1 MKSVLVFPAYD
12 DNPFLSI
19 LLGSARSA
27 GFRVRSVV
35 ALPDFVAEADEL
47 GPGDVIHMNWTAQVT
62 QRPRTPWG
70 AAQGIRRLLA
80 AIDRAKA
87 RGAKLIWTL
96 HNALAHDA
104 RNVQQDA
111 RLGSELAAR
120 ADIIHVMNRA
130 TERLVTDYRLPP
142 DRIRI
147 IPHPS
152 YSGVYDRP
160 ADSRSQETARELVG
174 ASRDRFAVLML
185 GHMKPYKGA
194 LDLIAA
200 AETSSRPL
208 TLMLAGRGTT
218 RDWRAIDAAI
228 GDRLHAVVHRDYVN
242 SDEVP
247 LWFDAADVTVL
258 PYRRILNSGSAL
270 LSATFGVP
278 VVMPD
283 EPSVLAEFGD
293 EEWVVTYDRNDQVAG
308 IRRVLNDA
316 SIDWAA
322 KGRAALAFA
331 DTVRPEVISDRF
343 LALLRELSA

>member
-12 DNPFLSI
+12 DNPFLAI
-19 LLGSARSA
+19 LLASARNA

-35 ALPDFVAEADEL
+35 ALSDFVAAAGEL
-47 GPGDVIHMNWTAQVT
+47 GAGDVIHMNWTAQVT
-62 QRPRTPWG
+62 QSARTPWG
-70 AAQGIRRLLA
+70 AENGIRRLLA
-80 AIDRAKA
+80 AIDNARA

-104 RNVQQDA
+104 RNVKQDA
-111 RLGSELAAR
+111 RLGAELAAR

-152 YSGVYDRP
+152 YAGVYKPQDEP
-160 ADSRSQETARELVG
+160 RSQETARELLG
-174 ASRDRFAVLML
+174 ASPDRFAALML

-200 AETSSRPL
+200 AESASRSL
-208 TLMLAGRGTT
+208 TLMLAGRGTA
-218 RDWRAIDAAI
+218 RDWRAIEAAL
-228 GDRLHAVVHRDYVN
+228 GDQLETVVHRGYVN

-278 VVMPD
+278 VILPD

-308 IRRVLNDA
+308 IRRVLNDT
-316 SIDWAA
+316 SIDWEA

-331 DTVRPEVISDRF
+331 DTVRPEIISDRF
-343 LALLRELSA
+343 LALLRELEA

>member
-1 MKSVLVFPAYD
+1 MKSVLVFPSYD

-19 LLGSARSA
+19 LLASARSA
-27 GFRVRSVV
+27 GYRVRSVV
-35 ALPDFVAEADEL
+35 ALSDFVAAADEL

-62 QRPRTPWG
+62 QSARTPWG
-70 AAQGIRRLLA
+70 AELGIRRLLA
-80 AIDRAKA
+80 AIDNAKA
-87 RGAKLIWTL
+87 SGAKLIWTL

-104 RNVQQDA
+104 RNVKQDA

-152 YSGVYDRP
+152 YSGVYDP
-160 ADSRSQETARELVG
+160 TADSRSQGTARELVG

-200 AETSSRPL
+200 AETSSRSL
-208 TLMLAGRGTT
+208 TLMLAGRGTA

-228 GDRLHAVVHRDYVN
+228 GDRLKAVVHRAYVN

-308 IRRVLNDA
+308 IRRVLNDT

-331 DTVRPEVISDRF
+331 DTVRPDVISDRF
-343 LALLRELSA
+343 LALLRELDV